1 MGRTGLVAEDVM
13 IPIVGNPP
21 LVQVTA
27 SGQRPIPPQLQP
39 VASVPLPPPP
49 TAPQQS
55 AATALTEGAAAVPA
69 ATTEAPD
76 QASPQVAAAATD
88 DPAAPTPPITA
99 EI

>member
-13 IPIVGNPP
+13 IPIVGHPP

-39 VASVPLPPPP
+39 VASVPLQPPP

-55 AATALTEGAAAVPA
+55 AATATTEGAAAVPA
-69 ATTEAPD
+69 ATTEAS
-76 QASPQVAAAATD
+76 QPQVAAAAAD
-88 DPAAPTPPITA
+88 DPAAPTPPGPSTA